1 MSKQINTV
9 LELSQARIC
18 NIRLYVRLGKKK
30 TQLEMD
36 YKEQAER
43 NAKTNYAGKTTL
55 ERTQIFSSL

>member
-1 MSKQINTV
+1 MSKQINIV
-9 LELSQARIC
+9 LKLSQARIC

-30 TQLEMD
+30 PQLEMD

-55 ERTQIFSSL
+55 D